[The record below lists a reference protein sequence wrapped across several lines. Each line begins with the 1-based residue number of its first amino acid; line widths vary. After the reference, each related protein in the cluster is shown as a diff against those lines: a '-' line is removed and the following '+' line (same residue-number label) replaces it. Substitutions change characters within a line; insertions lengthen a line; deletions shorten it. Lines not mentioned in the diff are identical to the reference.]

1 MAGPVRAVLCDLD
14 DTLFDHR
21 RATRESLA
29 RVLGGDPCFAG
40 LTLDEIDR
48 EHRQLLERLHLE
60 VLAGRLTVEDAR
72 VERFRLLVETAA
84 PGEGRAR
91 SHEMA
96 RAYRATYEQS
106 WHLVE
111 GAFELL
117 SRLKAALV
125 TVVIVTNNNVL
136 EQEQK
141 IRRLGLAGLVDAL
154 VTSEEVG
161 CAKPAPGIFHAALT
175 RADCSIDRAVML
187 GDAWETD
194 IAGARALGIRVV
206 WLNRVGETSP
216 DPSVQ
221 ELSSLAPPDQAL
233 RVILG
238 R

>member
-1 MAGPVRAVLCDLD
+1 MPGAVRAVLCDLD

-29 RVLGGDPCFAG
+29 RVVSGDPCFAG
-40 LTLDEIDR
+40 VTLDEIDR
-48 EHRQLLERLHLE
+48 EHRLLLERLHLE

-72 VERFRLLVETAA
+72 VERFRLLVETVA

-91 SHEMA
+91 SREMA
-96 RAYRATYEQS
+96 RAYRATYEQC

-117 SRLKAALV
+117 SGIKAALV

-141 IRRLGLAGLVDAL
+141 IRRLGLADLVDAL
-154 VTSEEVG
+154 VTSQEVG
-161 CAKPAPGIFHAALT
+161 CAKPAPGMFHFALA
-175 RADCSIDRAVML
+175 RADCSVDRAVML
-187 GDAWETD
+187 GDAWDTD
-194 IAGARALGIRVV
+194 ITGARALGMRVV
-206 WLNRVGETSP
+206 WLNRLGEPSP
-216 DPSVQ
+216 DASVP
-221 ELSSLAPPDQAL
+221 ELRSLAPPDQAL

-238 R
+238 G